1 MGPGS
6 AAREVVV
13 SLGEQQ
19 RPASLGPPPRS
30 QRRGWLLATLCLLA
44 SLLPVIVGAV
54 LLGSLLRTGV
64 TPGEPAVLLERLGGA
79 ATGGP
84 AVSMAGSVLTSLW
97 LVSMCICL
105 AIPLGVGA
113 ALHLEGPRRAVR
125 SLLAL
130 NLASLAGVPSVLF
143 GLVGLELFVRALHL
157 GHSMVAAAF
166 TLALVVLPIVAV
178 AARSAL
184 RAVPD
189 ELREAG
195 YALGATPWQVTRQVV
210 LPAALPG
217 VLSGAILAIARAF
230 GEAAPLLLV
239 AGMAMPEHALGDPRH
254 VLPLH
259 VLALLAEPSAP
270 AQADAVVGVFVL
282 LGTLLVLSAW
292 AMRLRHRHERR
303 RDG

>member
-1 MGPGS
+1 MS
-6 AAREVVV
+6 R
-13 SLGEQQ
+13 GEQL
-19 RPASLGPPPRS
+19 RPASLGPPPRR
-30 QRRGWLLATLCLLA
+30 QRRGRVFAAVCMLATL
-44 SLLPVIVGAV
+44 LPVLTAAVMLGA
-54 LLGSLLRTGV
+54 LLQTGARLDEPAALLRHL
-64 TPGEPAVLLERLGGA
+64 AHGGA
-79 ATGGP
+79 RQLT
-84 AVSMAGSVLTSLW
+84 SSVVGSLW
-97 LVSMCICL
+97 LVSLCICL
-105 AIPLGVGA
+105 AVPLGMGA
-113 ALHLEGPRRAVR
+113 ALHLEGPRRPVR

-130 NLASLAGVPSVLF
+130 NLASLAGVPSVVF
-143 GLVGLELFVRALHL
+143 GLVGLEVFVRALHL
-157 GHSMVAAAF
+157 GHSMVTAAL
-166 TLALVVLPIVAV
+166 TLTLVVLPIVAV

-217 VLSGAILAIARAF
+217 VLSGTILAIARAF

-239 AGMAMPEHALGDPRH
+239 AGMAAPEQVAALGDPRN

-259 VLALLAEPSAP
+259 VFALLAEPTAP
-270 AQADAVVGVFVL
+270 ARAEAAVGVVVL
-282 LGTLLVLSAW
+282 LGTLLVLSGW